1 MQKRTTLVF
10 SGELSERI
18 ATRILLYLYHTE
30 GEYRLELLE
39 PLSGIVAEYLRPPL
53 TTGAA
58 VRRWSTRRS
67 AHLLAIVVIALFR
80 LLLLACGGIEDVVPG
95 LLRGIP

>member
-1 MQKRTTLVF
+1 MNERLTPN
-10 SGELSERI
+10 LS
-18 ATRILLYLYHTE
+18 
-30 GEYRLELLE
+30 
-39 PLSGIVAEYLRPPL
+39 
-53 TTGAA
+53 GAA

-67 AHLLAIVVIALFR
+67 AHLLAIVVIALFG